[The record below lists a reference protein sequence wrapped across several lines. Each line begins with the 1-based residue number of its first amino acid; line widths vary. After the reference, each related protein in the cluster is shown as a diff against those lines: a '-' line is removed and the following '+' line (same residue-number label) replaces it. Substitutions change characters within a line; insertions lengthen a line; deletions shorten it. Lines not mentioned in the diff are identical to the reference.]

1 MTHKNLLT
9 LIISLSIFE
18 FVAAQPSSPWLLPE
32 RKANFSV
39 SYVYQNYQDFW
50 LGPNKNRLPD
60 DITQNSVF
68 FGLEYGV
75 TDFVA
80 LDFATG
86 YSKASFDPPREPTPD
101 IDGLYDTQ
109 LGVRFRLLDEF
120 DTPGAPTISVR
131 AGAIIQGNYE
141 ASNVHSPGDGA
152 SGGEISLLVGKTWAE
167 PGVALSGELGFR
179 DRNENV
185 PADFFCSLGLS
196 KTFLGRGSLSAAYRR
211 NQGLS
216 GLDIG
221 GPGFS
226 PDKFPQVKEVN
237 DNLEFGIGVTD
248 EGGRY
253 YGFLVGRT
261 VDGRNTGQK
270 TAIGLTFSQP
280 F

>member
-1 MTHKNLLT
+1 MNRKLLAT
-9 LIISLSIFE
+9 VTAFFSFGVVL
-18 FVAAQPSSPWLLPE
+18 AQPNSPWLLPE
-32 RKANFSV
+32 RKANFTV

-86 YSKASFDPPREPTPD
+86 YSKASFNPPGEPTPD

-109 LGVRFRLLDEF
+109 FGVRFRLLDEYAR
-120 DTPGAPTISVR
+120 PGAPTITVR
-131 AGAIIQGNYE
+131 AGAIVEGNYE

-152 SGGEISLLVGKTWAE
+152 SGGEISLLVGKSWAE
-167 PGVALSGELGFR
+167 PGLGFSGELGFR

-185 PADFFCSLGLS
+185 PADFFCSVGFY
-196 KTFLGRGSLSAAYRR
+196 KTFLSRGSLSAAYRR
-211 NQGLS
+211 DQGLS

-237 DNLEFGIGVTD
+237 DNLEFGVGVSD

-261 VDGRNTGQK
+261 VHGRNTGQK
-270 TAIGLTFSQP
+270 TAIGLTFSVP

>member
-50 LGPNKNRLPD
+50 LGPDKNRLPD

-86 YSKASFDPPREPTPD
+86 YSKASFNPPAEPTPD

-109 LGVRFRLLDEF
+109 IGVRFRLLDEF
-120 DTPGAPTISVR
+120 DTPGAPTITVR

-152 SGGEISLLVGKTWAE
+152 SGGEISLLVGKSWAE